1 MTNTP
6 QAAQPADSFEAHLF
20 RLDEIMR
27 VLRPVMEA
35 FETEDLD
42 DDALNKALI
51 NVVKTLNP
59 KLTKKETKE
68 LACMGVMTLAFTA
81 AGNETYS
88 LLSTWKLAQHDVNP
102 IAAGVLLQQFPNSQ
116 VSPTPGKLVSELPW
130 ILRGVLDFILNDGV
144 YEKNPESGSAV
155 AARIL
160 ACILSSFE
168 GAEGFNWD
176 PPEGEDNSAHP
187 SVLNVIPFPITEETR
202 CRVLGIER
210 NDRSSCTQYVGTK
223 EQLLNANV
231 ATLAMFPKKRSWA
244 RSSKRSD
251 PALGKWSLSRFG
263 GNGQWLLTCHKMEV
277 RHD

>member
-1 MTNTP
+1 MTNTS
-6 QAAQPADSFEAHLF
+6 QAAAQPADTFEAHLF

-27 VLRPVMEA
+27 ALRPVMEA
-35 FETEDLD
+35 LETEEDLD

-59 KLTKKETKE
+59 KLSKKKTKE

-102 IAAGVLLQQFPNSQ
+102 IAAGVLLKHFPNSQ
-116 VSPTPGKLVSELPW
+116 VSPAPGKLVFELPW
-130 ILRGVLDFILNDGV
+130 MLRLTLDAILSDGV
-144 YEKNPESGSAV
+144 YEKNPESGPAV

-176 PPEGEDNSAHP
+176 PPRDKKVVPLP
-187 SVLNVIPFPITEETR
+187 SQA
-202 CRVLGIER
+202 G
-210 NDRSSCTQYVGTK
+210 
-223 EQLLNANV
+223 
-231 ATLAMFPKKRSWA
+231 
-244 RSSKRSD
+244 
-251 PALGKWSLSRFG
+251 GK
-263 GNGQWLLTCHKMEV
+263 EV
-277 RHD
+277 RP

>member
-1 MTNTP
+1 MASKS
-6 QAAQPADSFEAHLF
+6 QAATQPADTFEAHLF

-27 VLRPVMEA
+27 ALQPVVEA
-35 FETEDLD
+35 LETEDFD

-59 KLTKKETKE
+59 KLSKKKTKE

-102 IAAGVLLQQFPNSQ
+102 IAAGVLLKQFPNSQ
-116 VSPTPGKLVSELPW
+116 VNPTPGKLVFELPW
-130 ILRGVLDFILNDGV
+130 MLRLTLDSILSDGV
-144 YEKNPESGSAV
+144 YEKKPESGSAV

-176 PPEGEDNSAHP
+176 PPRDKK
-187 SVLNVIPFPITEETR
+187 VIPFPSQA
-202 CRVLGIER
+202 G
-210 NDRSSCTQYVGTK
+210 
-223 EQLLNANV
+223 
-231 ATLAMFPKKRSWA
+231 
-244 RSSKRSD
+244 
-251 PALGKWSLSRFG
+251 GK
-263 GNGQWLLTCHKMEV
+263 EV
-277 RHD
+277 RP